1 MKTSSRD
8 LTILQHLLCVK
19 NQPFCSTKNCS
30 GELLLRGDISLKNTL
45 ATFRRVRV
53 VKSAIP
59 CYLLN
64 QNVLQLLLKTQIQ
77 VWYTT
82 ALRTANPGIQ
92 ITNKKHKKKE
102 IILIYLSLP
111 NNHVNNSIYLKVSF
125 INGQ

>member
-64 QNVLQLLLKTQIQ
+64 QNVLQLFLKTQIQ

-92 ITNKKHKKKE
+92 ITNKKHKKSKSSLFISPYLTIMS
-102 IILIYLSLP
+102 IIP
-111 NNHVNNSIYLKVSF
+111 SI
-125 INGQ
+125 